1 MAIRIENSLFLMV
14 NGRSNSAR
22 LLKHLAAKGKPE
34 NAEKRQ
40 RNRQNL
46 AKKPACHLNE

>member
-1 MAIRIENSLFLMV
+1 MAIRIENSLFWMV

-34 NAEKRQ
+34 KRRKGQRKRQ
-40 RNRQNL
+40 
-46 AKKPACHLNE
+46 ETGMSFV